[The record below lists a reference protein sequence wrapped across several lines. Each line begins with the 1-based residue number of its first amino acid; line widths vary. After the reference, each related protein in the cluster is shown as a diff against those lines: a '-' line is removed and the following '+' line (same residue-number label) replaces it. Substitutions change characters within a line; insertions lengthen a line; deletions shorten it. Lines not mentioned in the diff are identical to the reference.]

1 MKIKSISLTMFD
13 NNEHYKYQTDV
24 NGLISILPVESL
36 PIGDEVATFKK
47 LYTDE
52 GEALNYVR
60 KSIYSK
66 QLSLADLKCNETLD
80 GMDNVIN
87 GGLKHYDPT
96 VKGAAA
102 HIKVLWDTN
111 GDIKHKAQKNKSGAI
126 IKLIANL
133 RGTYAADVAALGMD
147 GWVTELDADLAAH
160 DAIEDSRYDEKDG
173 KTHLRMIEVRKEI
186 DTAYHTFTEKINAL
200 IIVNGEG
207 PYADF
212 VNKLN
217 LHIDSYTTN
226 LALRNGK
233 GKKGTDTSTSE
244 TK

>member
-1 MKIKSISLTMFD
+1 MKIKSISLTVFD

-24 NGLISILPVESL
+24 NGLISHLPVDSL

-47 LYTDE
+47 LYADE

-60 KSIYSK
+60 KSTYSK
-66 QLSLADLKCNETLD
+66 QLGLADLKCNETLD
-80 GMDNVIN
+80 GMEHAIIS
-87 GGLKHYDPT
+87 GLKHYDQA
-96 VKGAAA
+96 VREAAA

-126 IKLIANL
+126 IKLIADL
-133 RGTYAADVAALGMD
+133 KGIYAANVATLGMD

-173 KTHLRMIEVRKEI
+173 KTHLRMKEVRTEM
-186 DTAYHTFTEKINAL
+186 DTTYHTLTEKINAL
-200 IIVNGEG
+200 IIVNGED

-217 LHIDSYTTN
+217 LHIDSFTN
-226 LALRNGK
+226 DLALRNGK
-233 GKKGTDTSTSE
+233 GKKGTDTTTSE